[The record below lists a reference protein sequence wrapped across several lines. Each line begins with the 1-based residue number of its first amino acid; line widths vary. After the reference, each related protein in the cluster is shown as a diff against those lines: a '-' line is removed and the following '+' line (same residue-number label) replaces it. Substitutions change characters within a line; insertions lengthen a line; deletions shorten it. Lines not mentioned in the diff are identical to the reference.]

1 LIKKQSDLNIKSMK
15 QIYLIFELVMSI
27 KFTVLNF
34 FKKENNTQKKNE
46 KKT

>member
-1 LIKKQSDLNIKSMK
+1 MIKKQSDLNIKSMK

-34 FKKENNTQKKNE
+34 FKKENITQKKNE

>member
-1 LIKKQSDLNIKSMK
+1 MK

-34 FKKENNTQKKNE
+34 FKKENITQKKNE